1 MSNYPLGAIND
12 PRAPYNE
19 SLTEYKDFTV
29 EVSVELG
36 TMIKVISEVDEN
48 GYVDTEDFRNNVIKE
63 LKQKYNIDEID
74 TTLLDVHI
82 WDWK

>member
-19 SLTEYKDFTV
+19 SLIEYKDFTV

-63 LKQKYNIDEID
+63 LKQKYNIDEKD